1 MKLGTLRPKSMK
13 RMMISSTHPP
23 KYPDMVPMHIP
34 AREAI
39 RRMIVTATS
48 VVARA
53 PAMIRLSVSRPR

>member
-23 KYPDMVPMHIP
+23 KYPDTVPMHSP

-48 VVARA
+48 VVRA